1 MTAIRGRQLRGSSE
15 RNGELKRRSNVVMS
29 KGYHLN
35 DRHCSIPPEQYFPY
49 GYGPPICNDIA
60 LACD

>member
-1 MTAIRGRQLRGSSE
+1 
-15 RNGELKRRSNVVMS
+15 MS

-49 GYGPPICNDIA
+49 ESGPPICNDIA